1 MNAPIYTKEC
11 IARSLMSNLEE
22 ETKRRQLLLTTP
34 PHFILT
40 GLQPG
45 DSAANRSRNRF
56 NGLLGAAENR

>member
-1 MNAPIYTKEC
+1 
-11 IARSLMSNLEE
+11 MSNLEE